1 MPKKVNDE
9 KLLEMLLVHGGVRG
23 AAAACG
29 LSQNAIYKRL
39 SDSAFRSRYDALQG
53 VMLSTV
59 AATLTAALDK
69 ATGAL
74 VAVLD
79 DPNAS
84 PGLKVNAANALLT
97 HANRYVESANI
108 MRRLEALEA
117 VKEGEADE
125 CPAEAKEA

>member
-23 AAAACG
+23 AATACG

-39 SDSAFRSRYDALQG
+39 QDTAFRARYDELQG

-59 AATLTAALDK
+59 AASMAAALDK
-69 ATGAL
+69 AVGAL

-79 DPNAS
+79 DVNAS
-84 PGLKVNAANALLT
+84 PGLKVNAANALLN
-97 HANRYVESANI
+97 HANRYIESANI
-108 MRRLEALEA
+108 MRRLEALEQMGSEEQCA
-117 VKEGEADE
+117 VSPDE
-125 CPAEAKEA
+125 